1 MDNTLVLRSIHFRF
15 TQQPCRGRE
24 GGRLSNKQ
32 RLSYKTMN
40 GTMNGRA
47 LTDQDQGTEGGCA
60 TWALQTAPHNH
71 SVITIGTEHA
81 VQLTASFSG
90 RSVATRRS
98 SWHEGLP
105 ARHGGGG
112 GGGEVTQDV
121 TYSYSSQWIRGNEAV
136 E

>member
-1 MDNTLVLRSIHFRF
+1 
-15 TQQPCRGRE
+15 
-24 GGRLSNKQ
+24 
-32 RLSYKTMN
+32 
-40 GTMNGRA
+40 MNGRA
-47 LTDQDQGTEGGCA
+47 LTDHDQGTEGGCA

-105 ARHGGGG
+105 ARHGRGGRG
-112 GGGEVTQDV
+112 GDTRCNVPLQLTVGQGQRGSGIGKSFNLHSAHGAHSLQTRQQVCHSHLHKTEVNGEQGRQ
-121 TYSYSSQWIRGNEAV
+121 S
-136 E
+136 